1 MDEITKITAMPEDE
15 ATRLLRKFG
24 AWPRENQVEAM
35 KLSNDLF
42 FQLRKSHPEIRRAE
56 LQLAALILAV
66 SKMQH
71 TRNQVHIKN
80 PDHDLRQIG
89 KTTGIQVDDFL
100 AKRRVKEK
108 KKKPKKKQE
117 KIIALWPEIR
127 LIREHGGSWRA
138 AAEWL
143 AGKHKI
149 KTHWTY
155 IARIARQLEKGG
167 GDADSD
173 N

>member
-1 MDEITKITAMPEDE
+1 MTDIEKITAMPED
-15 ATRLLRKFG
+15 TRRLLLRQFG
-24 AWPRENQVEAM
+24 SWPEENQTEAM

-42 FQLRKSHPEIRRAE
+42 FQLRKKYPETRRAE
-56 LQLAALILAV
+56 LQLAALILAIA
-66 SKMQH
+66 KMQH
-71 TRNQVHIKN
+71 TRNQTHAKS
-80 PDHDLRQIG
+80 PDHDLKKIG

-108 KKKPKKKQE
+108 KRKSKKKQE
-117 KIIALWPEIR
+117 KILQYWPEISI
-127 LIREHGGSWRA
+127 IREHGGSWRA

-155 IARIARQLEKGG
+155 IARIAAQLDGG